1 MNPSSTHTGGGAGIT
16 GNVNAGTFIGR
27 DQIFVI
33 SGYTG
38 ADLERV
44 LVELRAMLATGRA
57 TLCANPGVGQ
67 LTITSPDAPPVLLS
81 AQAADDL
88 ATTAARQADVPSYLA
103 ALLVHSRYG
112 RWARLFVPLAGLLTV
127 HDCPPGWTEIAPE
140 FTLFEYQ
147 GEGAQR
153 QLRRVPLDDIT
164 QATAQHPALVL
175 LGEPGSG
182 KTTTLYKLAL
192 DAAQARLSSGSGK
205 IPLYLPLAAYRGT
218 TSPQTFVAERWQQQV
233 GVGAVSEYLRRGEM
247 LLLCDALNEMPF
259 TDDRDYRARVQAW
272 RHFVNEWPGNQVLFT
287 CRSRDYS
294 EPLGLHQ
301 VEIMRLDDARVSEFL
316 TKYVPVHAET
326 AWAHLKDSLL
336 LDLVRNPYY
345 LSMLA
350 FILERGGAWPERP
363 TGLFAGFVRVLLGR
377 EADRGH
383 LDWPGSEPLE
393 RALAALAE
401 SLQPLGQGTRLPRAE
416 IETRIPAAEV
426 SPATVVRLG
435 LAATLLD
442 TELATDGAE
451 QVRFYHHQLQE
462 YFAAQALKT
471 HFEAGE
477 NLRTR
482 WKQPRLAREMPA
494 PGPLGDYEPLP
505 PPPTTGWEE
514 PTVLATG
521 LVRDPAAFVTAVR
534 EVNPVL
540 AARCLVE
547 SRLDL
552 PQTTKDVQADLLREL
567 RDRRLHLRTRIAAG
581 LALGRIGDPRFET
594 VEVNGQRVLLPPL
607 VAIPAGTFQM
617 GSSALQVRWL
627 ALRGYTAARD
637 ELPRHPVQT
646 PAYTIGRYPVT
657 NAEFACFM
665 EAGGYTELRYWRTE
679 AARAWLRGEG
689 GGAVIEGWLQL
700 WQAVKA
706 DPEKVLAQLK
716 RAGVPPQQL
725 DAVQELA
732 RMDET
737 SVREAA
743 TEAQTERPRDRPAYW
758 DDARFNNPAQ
768 PVVGITWFEA
778 AAYCS
783 WLTEQA
789 QAAEATLKIWQT
801 NQETDISPQP
811 GTFNFRLPSEAEW
824 EKAARGGRSG
834 VYPWGNRWDKAR
846 ANTWQGHV
854 LQPTPV
860 GAYPQGAN
868 GWGLEDMAGNVFE
881 WTRTLYQPYPTSEE
895 DRRNDPEVEGYRVAR
910 GGSWLNC
917 VGNARCASRDRN
929 VPGNFHDKLGFRVVL
944 SLEDSGS

>member
-1 MNPSSTHTGGGAGIT
+1 MNASTLQTGGGAGVT
-16 GNVNAGTFIGR
+16 GNVTAGTFIGR

-57 TLCANPGVGQ
+57 TLCTDPSAGRLIINA
-67 LTITSPDAPPVLLS
+67 PDAPPVLLS
-81 AQAADDL
+81 AQAAEDL
-88 ATTAARQADVPSYLA
+88 ATTAARQADVNAYLA
-103 ALLVHSRYG
+103 ALLVHPRYG

-147 GEGAQR
+147 GEGAQK

-164 QATAQHPALVL
+164 QAIAQHPALVL

-205 IPLYLPLAAYRGT
+205 IPLYLPLAAYRGYA
-218 TSPQTFVAERWQQQV
+218 SPQTFVAERWQQQV
-233 GVGAVSEYLRRGEM
+233 GVGAASEYLRRGEM

-259 TDDRDYRARVQAW
+259 SDDRDYRARVQAW
-272 RHFVNEWPGNQVLFT
+272 RYFVNEWPGNQVLFT
-287 CRSRDYS
+287 CRSRDYG

-301 VEIMRLDDARVSEFL
+301 VEIMRLDNARVREFL
-316 TKYVPVHAET
+316 AKYVPAHAET
-326 AWAHLKDSLL
+326 AWARLEDNPLL
-336 LDLVRNPYY
+336 ELVRNPYY

-350 FILERGGAWPERP
+350 FILEQGGVWPERP
-363 TGLFAGFVRVLLGR
+363 ASLFANFVHVLLGR

-383 LDWPGSEPLE
+383 LDWPGAEPIE
-393 RALAALAE
+393 NALASLAE

-416 IETRIPAAEV
+416 IEARISADGV

-442 TELATDGAE
+442 TEFAPDSGE

-462 YFAAQALKT
+462 YFAAQALKAR
-471 HFEAGE
+471 FEAGE
-477 NLRTR
+477 NLRAR

-514 PTVLATG
+514 PTVLAAG
-521 LVRDPAAFVTAVR
+521 LVRDPAAFVAAVQA
-534 EVNPVL
+534 VNPML

-547 SRLDL
+547 SRLEL
-552 PQTTKDVQADLLREL
+552 PETRTAVQTDLLRDL
-567 RDRRLHLRTRIAAG
+567 SDRRLHLRARIAAG
-581 LALGRIGDPRFET
+581 LALGQVGDPRFEA
-594 VEVNGQRVLLPPL
+594 VEVNGHRILLPPL

-617 GSSALQVRWL
+617 GSSAWQVRWL
-627 ALRGYTAARD
+627 ALRGYTVARN

-646 PAYTIGRYPVT
+646 PAFYMGRYPVT
-657 NAEFACFM
+657 NAEFACFV
-665 EAGGYTELRYWRTE
+665 EAGGYADASYWRTE
-679 AARAWLRGEG
+679 AARAWLHGEG
-689 GGAVIEGWLQL
+689 GDAVIQQWLQL

-716 RAGVPPQQL
+716 RAGVTPQQL
-725 DAVQELA
+725 EALRQLSE
-732 RMDET
+732 MDENDI
-737 SVREAA
+737 REWARKNQA
-743 TEAQTERPRDRPAYW
+743 ERPRDRPAYW

-768 PVVGITWFEA
+768 PVVGVTWFEA
-778 AAYCS
+778 AAYCA
-783 WLTEQA
+783 WLTGQA
-789 QAAEATLKIWQT
+789 QAAGSPLKVWKAGQVTAI
-801 NQETDISPQP
+801 NPQP
-811 GTFNFRLPSEAEW
+811 GTYSFRLPSETEW
-824 EKAARGGRSG
+824 EKAARGGQNAI
-834 VYPWGNRWDKAR
+834 YPWGNRWDAAR
-846 ANTWQGHV
+846 ANTWEGHV
-854 LQPTPV
+854 LQPTPG
-860 GAYPQGAN
+860 GAYPLGVNA
-868 GWGLEDMAGNVFE
+868 WGLSDMAGNVWQ
-881 WTRTLYQPYPTSEE
+881 WTRSLHQPYPYREQ
-895 DRRNDPEVEGYRVAR
+895 DGRNDPEAEGYRVAR
-910 GGSWLNC
+910 GGSWDDNERF
-917 VGNARCASRDRN
+917 ARCAYRYRL
-929 VPGNFHDKLGFRVVL
+929 VPDDFNNLVGFRVVL